1 MARFVV
7 TYYIRKVYKYS
18 TRKYLLI
25 LTILV
30 GAAGVAVAEDA
41 ELRLFV
47 YPNPFVAGYV
57 DAQLAYDLPADA
69 VVSIN
74 VYDLKGNHVR
84 TLAERV
90 DRSKG
95 GYRGQDRGDGRD
107 DGGELVRAGP
117 YLVVLDVRMGGEP
130 HRDTFVAI
138 VDR

>member
-1 MARFVV
+1 VV
-7 TYYIRKVYKYS
+7 IYYIRKVYKYS

-25 LTILV
+25 LTLLV
-30 GAAGVAVAEDA
+30 GAAGAEDG

-47 YPNPFVAGYV
+47 FPNPFVAGYV

-74 VYDLKGNHVR
+74 VYDLDGNHVR

-90 DRSKG
+90 DRSRG
-95 GYRGQDRGDGRD
+95 GYRGQDRWDGRD

-130 HRDTFVAI
+130 YRDTFIAI
-138 VDR
+138 VNR

>member
-1 MARFVV
+1 M
-7 TYYIRKVYKYS
+7 YKYS

-25 LTILV
+25 LAVLA
-30 GAAGVAVAEDA
+30 GAAGVAVAEDV
-41 ELRLFV
+41 ELRLFT

-57 DAQLAYDLPADA
+57 DVQLGYYLPEDA

-74 VYDLKGNHVR
+74 VYDLDGNHVR

-90 DRSKG
+90 DRSAG
-95 GYRGQDRGDGRD
+95 GYRGQDQWDGRD

-130 HRDTFVAI
+130 HRDTFIAI

>member
-1 MARFVV
+1 VARFVV

-30 GAAGVAVAEDA
+30 
-41 ELRLFV
+41 
-47 YPNPFVAGYV
+47 VAGYV
-57 DAQLAYDLPADA
+57 NAQLAYDLPADA

-95 GYRGQDRGDGRD
+95 GYRGQDRWDGRD

>member
-1 MARFVV
+1 MPRFVV
-7 TYYIRKVYKYS
+7 IYYIRKVYKYS

-25 LTILV
+25 LTLLV
-30 GAAGVAVAEDA
+30 GAAGAEDG

-47 YPNPFVAGYV
+47 FPNPFVAGYV

-74 VYDLKGNHVR
+74 VYDLDGNHVR

-90 DRSKG
+90 DRSRG
-95 GYRGQDRGDGRD
+95 GYRGQDRWDGRD

-130 HRDTFVAI
+130 YRDTFIAI
-138 VDR
+138 VNR

>member
-1 MARFVV
+1 VV
-7 TYYIRKVYKYS
+7 IYYIRKVYKYS

-25 LTILV
+25 LTLLV
-30 GAAGVAVAEDA
+30 GAAGAEDG

-47 YPNPFVAGYV
+47 FPNPFVAGYV

-74 VYDLKGNHVR
+74 VYDLDGNHVR

-90 DRSKG
+90 DRSRG
-95 GYRGQDRGDGRD
+95 GYRGQDRWDGRD
-107 DGGELVRAGP
+107 DGGGLVRAGP

-130 HRDTFVAI
+130 YRDTFTAI
-138 VDR
+138 VNR

>member
-1 MARFVV
+1 MRRFVV
-7 TYYIRKVYKYS
+7 IYYIRKVYKYS
-18 TRKYLLI
+18 TLKYLLI
-25 LTILV
+25 LTLLV
-30 GAAGVAVAEDA
+30 GAAGVAVAEDD

-47 YPNPFVAGYV
+47 FPNPFVAGYV

-74 VYDLKGNHVR
+74 VYDLDGDHVR

-90 DRSKG
+90 DRSRG
-95 GYRGQDRGDGRD
+95 SYRGQDRWDGRD

-130 HRDTFVAI
+130 YRDTFIAI
-138 VDR
+138 ANR

>member
-57 DAQLAYDLPADA
+57 NA
-69 VVSIN
+69 
-74 VYDLKGNHVR
+74 
-84 TLAERV
+84 
-90 DRSKG
+90 
-95 GYRGQDRGDGRD
+95 
-107 DGGELVRAGP
+107 
-117 YLVVLDVRMGGEP
+117 
-130 HRDTFVAI
+130 
-138 VDR
+138 